1 MFNNILTKIL
11 ESIFISLIL
20 AIFTIVYIFLIIP
33 IVAVLTVIF
42 YGFIIFVI
50 IFKDSIDFSN
60 TNEIKFKK
68 RRP

>member
-1 MFNNILTKIL
+1 MFNNILIKLIETIV
-11 ESIFISLIL
+11 ISLIL
-20 AIFTIVYIFLIIP
+20 VIFTIVYVFLIIP

-60 TNEIKFKK
+60 TNGIKFKK

>member
-1 MFNNILTKIL
+1 MLNNILIKLIETIV
-11 ESIFISLIL
+11 ISLML
-20 AIFTIVYIFLIIP
+20 VIFTIVYVFLIIP
-33 IVAVLTVIF
+33 IVAILSVLF

-50 IFKDSIDFSN
+50 TFKDSIDFSN

>member
-1 MFNNILTKIL
+1 MLNNILTKTL

-33 IVAVLTVIF
+33 IVAILTVIF

>member
-1 MFNNILTKIL
+1 MFNNILTKTL

-60 TNEIKFKK
+60 TNGIKFKK

>member
-1 MFNNILTKIL
+1 MLNNILTKTL

>member
-1 MFNNILTKIL
+1 M
-11 ESIFISLIL
+11 IL

>member
-60 TNEIKFKK
+60 TNGIKFKK